1 MAGKM
6 AKNIL
11 TKLPADVSQIAVGA
25 AAGAV
30 AMTAGEILIAQPI
43 RKNIVAWRKKIQDL
57 KAQGETAAAEELTK
71 TRSYGCWRFVGYYY

>member
-43 RKNIVAWRKKIQDL
+43 RKNIVAWRKKSR
-57 KAQGETAAAEELTK
+57 T
-71 TRSYGCWRFVGYYY
+71 